1 MIMDTIV
8 MDTIVMDTIVMDAI
22 IMDAIVMD
30 TKLNLC
36 GLETRYIQS
45 LSRNVTIYAT
55 KLWRLCYIKTPG
67 KLVNKHKARG
77 SGSKPILHFVQ

>member
-8 MDTIVMDTIVMDAI
+8 MDTIVMDTIVMGT
-22 IMDAIVMD
+22 IVMD
-30 TKLNLC
+30 TKLNVC

-67 KLVNKHKARG
+67 KPVNKHKARG
-77 SGSKPILHFVQ
+77 SGSKPILRFVQ

>member
-8 MDTIVMDTIVMDAI
+8 MDTIIMDTIVMGTI
-22 IMDAIVMD
+22 IMD
-30 TKLNLC
+30 TKLNVC

-55 KLWRLCYIKTPG
+55 KLWRLCYIKNSWKTSQQAQS
-67 KLVNKHKARG
+67 AR
-77 SGSKPILHFVQ
+77 VW